1 LPKTQRGTQQVVNG
15 GDISLAMNMLV
26 MVTECTMSAM
36 DSMRKKEQ
44 GEKKSEK
51 INFVLERHIRVGSK
65 ECGGTESAGRGKR
78 KRKES
83 R

>member
-1 LPKTQRGTQQVVNG
+1 
-15 GDISLAMNMLV
+15 
-26 MVTECTMSAM
+26 MSAM